1 MIEPN
6 WLQWIKKLEAIGQTG
21 LTYASNPFDIE
32 RYESVRALAAEMLAT
47 LTSHPLDQVMA
58 NFPLERGYATPKVIV
73 RGAVFQEDSLLL
85 VRERRDGKWT
95 LPGGFADVGLSGSE
109 NIEKEIF
116 EESGYKTRAKKLI
129 AVYDKSHHPHP
140 PSVLAEYML
149 FFQCELLGGAP
160 TLSIET
166 DEVAFFKESEIANLA
181 LSLPRTIPEQIAL
194 VFRHWQNPNL
204 PTEFD

>member
-73 RGAVFQEDSLLL
+73 RGAVFQLC
-85 VRERRDGKWT
+85 
-95 LPGGFADVGLSGSE
+95 
-109 NIEKEIF
+109 
-116 EESGYKTRAKKLI
+116 Y
-129 AVYDKSHHPHP
+129 
-140 PSVLAEYML
+140 
-149 FFQCELLGGAP
+149 Q
-160 TLSIET
+160 
-166 DEVAFFKESEIANLA
+166 
-181 LSLPRTIPEQIAL
+181 
-194 VFRHWQNPNL
+194 
-204 PTEFD
+204 